1 MNGTLQ
7 SGKRHVVLA
16 ILVSAATLLS
26 GCVHVSQRAID
37 NGRAMTNSPQ
47 YRQVMSGDRS
57 MKSLKRLYYRADA
70 RLMFHRDVRYPLFGS
85 W

>member
-1 MNGTLQ
+1 MKETIQ
-7 SGKRHVVLA
+7 SGKRHGVLA
-16 ILVSAATLLS
+16 ILVGAVTLLS

-37 NGRAMTNSPQ
+37 NGRAMTNSLQ

-57 MKSLKRLYYRADA
+57 MSSLKRLYYRADA
-70 RLMFHRDVRYPLFGS
+70 RLMYHRDVRYPSFGS